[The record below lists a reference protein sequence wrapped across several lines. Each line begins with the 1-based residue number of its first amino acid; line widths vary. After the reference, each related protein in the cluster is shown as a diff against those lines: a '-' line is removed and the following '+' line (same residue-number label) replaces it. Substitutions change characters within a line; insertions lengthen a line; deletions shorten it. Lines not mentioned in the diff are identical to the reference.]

1 MGQSRIR
8 GPPTALVPLSSA
20 EEVFALSPVYRLIP
34 RRSSAPVR
42 AIQRRQRAAVAAPA
56 AESEPQPEPAAETET
71 VDYGA
76 LLKADLVEQAEHRGI
91 DSSGTKADIIER
103 LEADDDD

>member
-1 MGQSRIR
+1 M
-8 GPPTALVPLSSA
+8 
-20 EEVFALSPVYRLIP
+20 SPVYRLIP

-42 AIQRRQRAAVAAPA
+42 AIQRERRAPRAAA
-56 AESEPQPEPAAETET
+56 PEPEPETET
-71 VDYGA
+71 VDYGS

-103 LEADDDD
+103 LEADDAD